1 MTLYRDSAVTLSE
14 ITAGKLYPPTVRLT
28 GKLSLGGHIP
38 PKLSLKILEKLC
50 PLVCKFT

>member
-1 MTLYRDSAVTLSE
+1 MTFYPDSLVTLSE
-14 ITAGKLYPPTVRLT
+14 ITAGKLYPATVRLT

-38 PKLSLKILEKLC
+38 PKLSLKVLEKLC